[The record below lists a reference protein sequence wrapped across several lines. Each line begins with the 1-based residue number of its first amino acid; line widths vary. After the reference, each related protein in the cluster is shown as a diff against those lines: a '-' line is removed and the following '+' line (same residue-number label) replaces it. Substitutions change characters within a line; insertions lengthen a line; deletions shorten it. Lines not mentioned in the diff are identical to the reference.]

1 MRLSATAAAPPLS
14 LAILPAADLN
24 KTGIPDL
31 SWLSIGIQESM
42 TVDLWKVPEVRTLA
56 LSEYIR
62 TANDLPQVVS
72 RFNEAKSI
80 DLGHKLGL
88 NQIWRGEFLLSDND
102 RITIRY
108 YVFDIES
115 NRMLF
120 SESIE
125 GNLAD
130 IPQLTGQLALALL
143 NKAKITIAD
152 EQRKRISGIKTTSKA
167 AFKYNAKGFEKQN
180 DVSHGGHARQ
190 NRINDCIDYLK
201 QAVKADPDYADA
213 WVNLGWAYQ
222 ANNSGKL
229 SMEAFTKAVT
239 LKPYLLDA
247 WMGIGYGERASNNI
261 GKAIAAFNMAV
272 ELNPSL
278 EWPKRELIAT
288 TGTVTANEHP
298 QLLKLADDPNRE
310 VQLAALKK
318 LADIKKADALPNLYS
333 AMANPDQAVEVLSLI
348 ISVKPEAALPYLI
361 EALEKSSTKDGSRL
375 SSLPESTLKMVIRKF
390 VQFKLINGIPALIR
404 TLNNNNA
411 VLREDTLIAL
421 ADMEAKEAVEPIR
434 RRLENEQATTVRG
447 AALVTLIAL
456 GDGQARQ
463 ALKTML
469 NDGTDR
475 DTTNYATL
483 LLKKRKIKL

>member
-14 LAILPAADLN
+14 LAILPAADLS

-42 TVDLWKVPEVRTLA
+42 TVDLWKVPEVRTIA

-72 RFNEAKSI
+72 RFDENKAVE
-80 DLGHKLGL
+80 LGRKLGI

-108 YVFDIES
+108 SALDTDT
-115 NRMLF
+115 NKPLF

-130 IPQLTGQLALALL
+130 VPQLTGQLVLTLL
-143 NKAKITIAD
+143 RKANITVSD
-152 EQRKRISGIKTTSKA
+152 DVRNRISSIKTTSKD
-167 AFKYNAKGFEKQN
+167 AFKFNAKGFEKQN

-247 WMGIGYGERASNNI
+247 WMGIGYGERSNNNI
-261 GKAIAAFNMAV
+261 SKTIAAFKKAS

-288 TGTVTANEHP
+288 TGTITASEEP
-298 QLLKLADDPNRE
+298 QLLKLIEDPNRD
-310 VQLAALKK
+310 VRIAALKK
-318 LADIKKADALPNLYS
+318 LTGIKKAGSLPVLHR
-333 AMANPDQAVEVLSLI
+333 AIEKPDQAVEVLSLI
-348 ISVKPEAALPYLI
+348 ISVKPEAALPYLV
-361 EALEKSSTKDGSRL
+361 EALEKSNTKDGSRL
-375 SSLPESTLKMVIRKF
+375 SSLPETTLKMVIRKF
-390 VQFKLINGIPALIR
+390 VQFKLRSGIPVLISA
-404 TLNNNNA
+404 LNNSNA
-411 VLREDTLIAL
+411 VLREDALVAL
-421 ADMEAKEAVEPIR
+421 ADMDAKEAVEPIR
-434 RRLENEQATTVRG
+434 LMLNHERTATVRG
-447 AALVTLIAL
+447 AALVILIAL
-456 GDGQARQ
+456 GEDQARQ
-463 ALKTML
+463 ELKKML
-469 NDGTDR
+469 DDGTDR

-483 LLKKRKIKL
+483 LLKKRKLRL